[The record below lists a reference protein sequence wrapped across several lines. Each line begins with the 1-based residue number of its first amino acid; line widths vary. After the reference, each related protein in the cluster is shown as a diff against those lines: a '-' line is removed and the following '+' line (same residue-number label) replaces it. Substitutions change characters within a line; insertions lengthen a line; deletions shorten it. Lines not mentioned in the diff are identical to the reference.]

1 MGSGDSIVTNA
12 DLRIAVALVV
22 YRQSNSEICRTLNL
36 LSTLDGGP
44 YPVYIVVNE
53 EHRVL
58 HFHNSHVRVLLPGF
72 NLGFCGGVNLAAR
85 EAVADG
91 VTHLLL
97 LNFDIH
103 NLEPKV
109 ATRLSDAMR
118 ANNDCAYVSP
128 AIMLWPEVN
137 QVWYR
142 GGVIVRPFWLTRHPG
157 IGSAWSGLS
166 GGVRRT
172 GYFTGCCALMELDAF
187 CSVDGFDEQLFM
199 YYDEADLA
207 TRTAQK
213 IGKYSYLLDE
223 PLLAHEKP
231 GRGFNANEAFYHA
244 RNSRVLLHR
253 NERGFRLLVGR
264 LGLTLST
271 PLQLCRCATPEIRAA
286 YRRGR
291 RVSITRLVAL
301 RQSTGHDRGE

>member
-1 MGSGDSIVTNA
+1 MDLGSADSIVTNA
-12 DLRIAVALVV
+12 DLRLAVALVV
-22 YRQSNSEICRTLNL
+22 YRQSDNEIRQTLNL

-58 HFHNSHVRVLLPGF
+58 PLHNSYVRILLPGF

-91 VTHLLL
+91 ATHLLL
-97 LNFDIH
+97 LNFDTH
-103 NLEPKV
+103 NLEPNV
-109 ATRLSDAMR
+109 ATRLSDVMR
-118 ANNDCAYVSP
+118 AHDDCAYVSP
-128 AIMLWPEVN
+128 AIMLWPKAN

-157 IGSAWSGLS
+157 IGSAWSGPS
-166 GGVRRT
+166 AGVRRT
-172 GYFTGCCALMELDAF
+172 DYFTGCCALMELEAF
-187 CSVDGFDEQLFM
+187 CSVGGFDEQLFM
-199 YYDEADLA
+199 YYDEVDLA

-213 IGKYSYLLDE
+213 LGKYSYLLDE
-223 PLLAHEKP
+223 PLLAHEKL

-253 NERGFRLLVGR
+253 YERGFRLLVGR
-264 LGLTLST
+264 LGLTLTT
-271 PLQLCRCATPEIRAA
+271 PLQLYRCATPEIRAA

-291 RVSITRLVAL
+291 RVSITRLVCLPAN
-301 RQSTGHDRGE
+301 QASE